1 MIMKRL
7 PRTEASRIEAG
18 LSNSGQKYLELLSI
32 DSDEPVVLCPET
44 VSIDNPTTDSISRQ
58 ELDLAFINSSIWRN
72 STGWLSTAVT
82 FCLSPELILYH
93 SNLANR
99 TYTDTAGNLMFDNID
114 VKEYF
119 QIIKQK
125 LEHYQL
131 EDMINQLPDGDKLM
145 FRV

>member
-1 MIMKRL
+1 MNMKRL
-7 PRTEASRIEAG
+7 PRTEASKLETS
-18 LSNSGQKYLELLSI
+18 LSAIGENYLELLSI
-32 DSDEPVVLCPET
+32 ESDEPVVLWPET
-44 VSIDNPTTDSISRQ
+44 VSIQDPTVESVNHR
-58 ELDLAFINSSIWRN
+58 ELDLAFICSSIWRN

-93 SNLANR
+93 SKLVNR
-99 TYTDTAGNLMFDNID
+99 TYTDTAGNLLFDSVD